1 MKTARVSQSD
11 QRVRC
16 RIHTRTTNR
25 PIDPAGLNQAYG
37 TRHCPV
43 ILGGHTAP
51 SEDHQY
57 SYWASDPTET
67 FECVTGDKQPFDR
80 LNACL
85 AKYCYE
91 PDALAVWPEDM
102 FCGGWMGYF
111 SYDLGQYIESIP
123 CTTLNDLN
131 MPLIRLAFYDR
142 CIAYDHRA
150 GTTWLFVVEVD
161 SDSTSVESKFAD
173 LTDILHSAGTQD
185 RHPSQWIDMER
196 IDASHIQCNMTRE
209 TYVNTIHRIK
219 RYIRDGDTYQIN
231 FSHRFSMPFNA
242 HPMDLFLW
250 QNTFN
255 AVPYSAYLSWPGFD
269 IVCASPEMFL
279 TITGDRIKT
288 KPIKGTRPRL
298 EDTAKNQH
306 TNTINYH
313 DLVNCAK
320 EQAELNMIID
330 LERNDV
336 AKICIPGTRYVHQA
350 RTIESYPSVFHA
362 VATVAGQLRPEVA
375 LSDVLHATFPG
386 GSITGAP
393 KIRSMEIIDEMEP
406 TARGIYTGSIG
417 FIALNGNVCLN
428 IAIRTIIIAD
438 QTAFVQT
445 GGGIVADS
453 SADAEYQETLTKAR
467 ALLAGIVSVQGRR

>member
-1 MKTARVSQSD
+1 MKTVRVPQSD
-11 QRVRC
+11 DTVRC
-16 RIHTRTTNR
+16 HIHTRTTNR
-25 PIDPAGLNQAYG
+25 PIDLAGLNRAYG
-37 TRHCPV
+37 TRHSPV
-43 ILGGHTAP
+43 ILGGHTAQ
-51 SEDHQY
+51 SEDHRY
-57 SYWASDPTET
+57 SYWASDPIET
-67 FECVTGDKQPFDR
+67 CECGAGDLRLFDK
-80 LNACL
+80 LNAYL
-85 AKYCYE
+85 GKYHYE
-91 PDALAVWPEDM
+91 PDPLPAWPEDM
-102 FCGGWMGYF
+102 FCGGWIGYF
-111 SYDLGQYIESIP
+111 SYDLGQHIESTP
-123 CTTLNDLN
+123 CTTRDDLN

-142 CIAYDHRA
+142 CIVYDHH
-150 GTTWLFVVEVD
+150 TDITWLIVNEMD
-161 SDSTSVESKFAD
+161 NDPLSIEAKFTD
-173 LTDILHSAGTQD
+173 LTDTLNTADTQD
-185 RHPSQWIDMER
+185 RRPNQWVDMEQ

-209 TYVNTIHRIK
+209 AYVDAVHRIK
-219 RYIRDGDTYQIN
+219 QYIRDGETYQIN

-242 HPMDLFLW
+242 DPMDLFLW

-298 EDTAKNQH
+298 QDNAKNQR
-306 TNTINYH
+306 TNAKNYR

-350 RTIESYPSVFHA
+350 RTIESFPSVFHA
-362 VATVAGQLRPEVA
+362 VATVVGQLRPEVE
-375 LSDVLHATFPG
+375 LSQVLRATFPG

-417 FIALNGNVCLN
+417 FIGLNGNVCLN
-428 IAIRTIIIAD
+428 IAIRTIIIAGR
-438 QTAFVQT
+438 TAFVQT

-453 SADAEYQETLTKAR
+453 SAEAEYQETLTKAR
-467 ALLAGIVSVQGRR
+467 ALLAGIVGVQNR